1 MNAVSAGVKRPP
13 SEATACPLSGPRL
26 VYAGA
31 GVDTIVA
38 TGADRPLPGAPSALT
53 GRAHEQRGDT
63 QLGPALLLNVSGIL
77 VAGPRK
83 FVVGTE
89 SRLFKVTL
97 P

>member
-53 GRAHEQRGDT
+53 GRTHALCTHFHSTGS
-63 QLGPALLLNVSGIL
+63 LHLLALL
-77 VAGPRK
+77 AW
-83 FVVGTE
+83 
-89 SRLFKVTL
+89 SRTWRG
-97 P
+97 